1 VLIRSLTELTVEAV
15 DTVLELIAQNT
26 LYRGAEQKFAVT
38 EFKKLKSKFAKLKTD
53 EQREIFVW
61 QAVMTGTGESVAR
74 IRNTAI
80 GTLLIDLSADMD
92 LENAVQRWESVM
104 APMNYKRPSALVT
117 KAMIK
122 EAKATIE
129 GLGLTSALS
138 RRFATLN
145 DITINNILFADRDAK
160 QVINGDVFDALS
172 ADTSS
177 KVNMKTLDKIDEVPI
192 EQFLT
197 NILPTAKSL
206 EILVENRH
214 TPNFVS
220 LIAPEDPTAGELFK
234 WANKFSWS
242 YNGGTADSIKERVKA
257 AGGSVIGDLCC
268 RLAWEYRDDLDFHM
282 KEPDGYEI
290 YYGNRS
296 KKSPCGGMLDL
307 DANGVDGDKDD
318 PAENIFYSDRHQM
331 KEGVY
336 TLTVHNFSRRS
347 EGVGFEVEIEYD
359 GTSHHIAYDKVL
371 RNSQTVTVAK
381 IKYSKADGFEII
393 ESLPSSQNSKKVWN
407 LATQTFHK
415 VNVVMLSPNF
425 WDGQDGPNVGN
436 KNYFFMIDGCKNNEQ
451 SRGFF
456 NEFLKPELNKHRRVL
471 EMVGS
476 KLKVAESDEQLS
488 GLGFSSTNRNTLVCR
503 VKGSFTRL
511 IKIVF

>member
-1 VLIRSLTELTVEAV
+1 
-15 DTVLELIAQNT
+15 
-26 LYRGAEQKFAVT
+26 
-38 EFKKLKSKFAKLKTD
+38 
-53 EQREIFVW
+53 
-61 QAVMTGTGESVAR
+61 
-74 IRNTAI
+74 
-80 GTLLIDLSADMD
+80 
-92 LENAVQRWESVM
+92 
-104 APMNYKRPSALVT
+104 
-117 KAMIK
+117 
-122 EAKATIE
+122 
-129 GLGLTSALS
+129 
-138 RRFATLN
+138 
-145 DITINNILFADRDAK
+145 
-160 QVINGDVFDALS
+160 
-172 ADTSS
+172 
-177 KVNMKTLDKIDEVPI
+177 
-192 EQFLT
+192 
-197 NILPTAKSL
+197 
-206 EILVENRH
+206 
-214 TPNFVS
+214 
-220 LIAPEDPTAGELFK
+220 
-234 WANKFSWS
+234 
-242 YNGGTADSIKERVKA
+242 
-257 AGGSVIGDLCC
+257 
-268 RLAWEYRDDLDFHM
+268 
-282 KEPDGYEI
+282 
-290 YYGNRS
+290 
-296 KKSPCGGMLDL
+296 
-307 DANGVDGDKDD
+307 
-318 PAENIFYSDRHQM
+318 M